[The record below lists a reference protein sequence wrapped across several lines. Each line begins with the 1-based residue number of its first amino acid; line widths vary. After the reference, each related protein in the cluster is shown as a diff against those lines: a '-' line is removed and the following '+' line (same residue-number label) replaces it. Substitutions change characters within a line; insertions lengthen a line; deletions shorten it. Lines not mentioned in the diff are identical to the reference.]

1 MSIGACWQSDFYDN
15 AETLVSQCEWRT
27 SGNSNLKLGRKIKQN
42 GFSPKIT
49 NPAFRINKKEMA
61 KNYNYSTDNFNR
73 IIQSAFKI
81 KIKHFEYTENNT
93 LETHILRII
102 HFEHLF

>member
-1 MSIGACWQSDFYDN
+1 
-15 AETLVSQCEWRT
+15 
-27 SGNSNLKLGRKIKQN
+27 
-42 GFSPKIT
+42 
-49 NPAFRINKKEMA
+49 MA
-61 KNYNYSTDNFNR
+61 KNDNYSTDNFNR